1 MAWTYSALEKFE
13 TCPRQYYH
21 VRVARDVVEPP
32 TEHTIW
38 GEKVHAALE
47 ARVLTQTPLPESMQ
61 QWEPIAAQLA
71 GMPGEKLTEHKLA
84 VDEAFQP
91 AEWNSCW
98 SRGIAD
104 LIVKQDG
111 KALVVDHKTGKRKP
125 TEQLAL
131 YAGFVFAH
139 FPDVDE
145 IQTGFIWLKE
155 KKIDKQTYRRVDVP
169 SIWQQFLPRVRKL
182 RTAEAQDT
190 WQAKPSGL
198 CKGWCPVKHCEF
210 YKERST

>member
-32 TEHTIW
+32 TEYTLW

-47 ARVLTQTPLPESMQ
+47 ARVVSSTPLPDGMQ
-61 QWEPIAAQLA
+61 QWESIATQLA
-71 GMPGEKLTEHKLA
+71 DMPGDKLAEHKLA

-91 AEWNSCW
+91 AEWTSCW

-104 LIVKQDG
+104 LIVKQG
-111 KALVVDHKTGKRKP
+111 SKALVVDHKTGKRKP
-125 TEQLAL
+125 SEQLSL
-131 YAGFVFAH
+131 YAGFVFSH
-139 FPDVDE
+139 FPEVE
-145 IQTGFIWLKE
+145 EVQTGFIWLKE
-155 KKIDKQTYRRVDVP
+155 KKIDKKTYRRVDVP
-169 SIWQQFLPRVRKL
+169 SIWQQFLPRVKKL
-182 RTAEAQDT
+182 HAAERESV

-198 CKGWCPVKHCEF
+198 CRGWCPVKQCEF
-210 YKERST
+210 YKDKG

>member
-1 MAWTYSALEKFE
+1 MPWTYSALEKFE

-91 AEWNSCW
+91 ADWNSCW

-111 KALVVDHKTGKRKP
+111 KALVVDHKTGRRKP

-182 RTAEAQDT
+182 NTAQENDT